1 MSNSTLLVMD
11 NQEETF
17 MSVQSHI
24 NELVRKHG
32 EIEKKIAETTLH
44 PSADP
49 LEIAQLKRKKLLLK
63 DEIERMKTA
72 TRH

>member
-1 MSNSTLLVMD
+1 MD

>member
-1 MSNSTLLVMD
+1 
-11 NQEETF
+11 

-24 NELVRKHG
+24 AELQRKHS
-32 EIEKKIAETTLH
+32 ELEKKIAETSHH

-49 LEIAQLKRKKLLLK
+49 LELAQLKRKKLQLK
-63 DEIERMKTA
+63 DEIERMKSA

>member
-1 MSNSTLLVMD
+1 MSI
-11 NQEETF
+11 E
-17 MSVQSHI
+17 SHI
-24 NELVRKHG
+24 AQLVRKHG
-32 EIEKKIAETTLH
+32 ELEKKISETVHH

-49 LEIAQLKRKKLLLK
+49 LELARLKRQKLLLK